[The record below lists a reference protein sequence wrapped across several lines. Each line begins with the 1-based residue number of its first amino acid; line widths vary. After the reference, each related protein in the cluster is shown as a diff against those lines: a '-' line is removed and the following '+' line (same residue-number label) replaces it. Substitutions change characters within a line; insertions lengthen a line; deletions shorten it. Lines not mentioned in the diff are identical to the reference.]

1 MSSKLKKV
9 RESAKQEL
17 PDIEA
22 IKPMVSYS
30 LVLADKKTQGGEL
43 VNTLL
48 INHILKINKDNGYA
62 VGKNIIRK
70 YIEVSDLAKP
80 TDKSCVL
87 SKIKRKEKEFIN
99 LDVDNQFVSI
109 LLEVLQ
115 VDNQGLRTYAKRNL
129 TKKSLD
135 TAYYYI
141 TILNQK
147 AVNGTDFDL
156 EIAND
161 IVKDKRLFESSYWFK
176 DKYLLVV
183 SAISSP
189 TKTNIVGMFKM
200 FKKEDM
206 GVQSAVGFLIYVAKD
221 NPPEYMKEDVEQVK
235 TVEFAKNMQLVLA
248 ISIETDTLEKLF
260 FRLIGIIR

>member
-17 PDIEA
+17 PDIET
-22 IKPMVSYS
+22 IKPMVSYG
-30 LVLADKKTQGGEL
+30 LALADKKTQGGEL
-43 VNTLL
+43 INTLL
-48 INHILKINKDNGYA
+48 INHILKINKDSGYA

-70 YIEVSDLAKP
+70 YIEISDIAEP

-87 SKIKRKEKEFIN
+87 SKIKRKEKEFVNI
-99 LDVDNQFVSI
+99 DVDNQFVSI

-129 TKKSLD
+129 TKKPMD

-147 AVNGTDFDL
+147 AVNDSDFDL

-161 IVKDKRLFESSYWFK
+161 IVKDRRLFESSYWFK
-176 DKYLLVV
+176 DKYLLIV

-189 TKTNIVGMFKM
+189 TKTNIVEMFKM
-200 FKKEDM
+200 FKDEDM
-206 GVQSAVGFLIYVAKD
+206 NAQSAVGFLLYIAKD
-221 NPPEYMKEDVEQVK
+221 DPPEYMKEDVEQVK
-235 TVEFAKNMQLVLA
+235 TVEFSKNMQLLLA

-260 FRLIGIIR
+260 FKLIGMIK